1 VDVPAWPPVP
11 LERVAA
17 AVAEAYGVSPEALQ
31 GARQRVGMARGVFIE
46 LACTLGGLTQREVA
60 RRLGTMSEHGVG
72 KQRGQ
77 VRAAL
82 AGDARLRAEF
92 GTLRKGLN
100 SKL

>member
-1 VDVPAWPPVP
+1 
-11 LERVAA
+11 
-17 AVAEAYGVSPEALQ
+17 VSPEALQ
-31 GARQRVGMARGVFIE
+31 DARQRVGMARGVFIE

-92 GTLRKGLN
+92 DTLRNRLN
-100 SKL
+100 SKI